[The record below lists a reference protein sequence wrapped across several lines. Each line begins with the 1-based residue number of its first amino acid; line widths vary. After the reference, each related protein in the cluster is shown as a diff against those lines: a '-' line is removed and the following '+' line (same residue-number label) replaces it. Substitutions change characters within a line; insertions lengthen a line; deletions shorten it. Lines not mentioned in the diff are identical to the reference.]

1 MSYQIEYSKTAIRDL
16 DRVWAEVFEAS
27 KDIETTEKYIEEL
40 LDKVEKKSD
49 YPESGAPL
57 YYENTFTGYYF
68 VVFKAYLAFYRLE
81 KETMLV
87 DRVLFGKSDYM
98 RILHQALKQYRL
110 FYLQQDANLLFYL
123 DLIHN

>member
-1 MSYQIEYSKTAIRDL
+1 MSYQVEYSKAAIRDL
-16 DRVWAEVFEAS
+16 DRVWAEVYKAS
-27 KDIETTEKYIEEL
+27 KDIEITERYIEEL

-49 YPESGAPL
+49 YPKSGAPL

-68 VVFKAYLAFYRLE
+68 IVFKAYLAFYRLE

-98 RILHQALKQYRL
+98 RTLH
-110 FYLQQDANLLFYL
+110 FT
-123 DLIHN
+123 

>member
-1 MSYQIEYSKTAIRDL
+1 MQL
-16 DRVWAEVFEAS
+16 
-27 KDIETTEKYIEEL
+27 EEL

-49 YPESGAPL
+49 DPKSELPL

-98 RILHQALKQYRL
+98 RILHLT
-110 FYLQQDANLLFYL
+110 
-123 DLIHN
+123 

>member
-1 MSYQIEYSKTAIRDL
+1 MSYQVEYSKAAIRDL
-16 DRVWAEVFEAS
+16 DRVWAEMYKAS
-27 KDIETTEKYIEEL
+27 KDIEITERYIEEL

-49 YPESGAPL
+49 YPKSGAPL

-68 VVFKAYLAFYRLE
+68 IVFKAYLAFYRLE

-98 RILHQALKQYRL
+98 RILRL
-110 FYLQQDANLLFYL
+110 A
-123 DLIHN
+123 

>member
-1 MSYQIEYSKTAIRDL
+1 MSYQVEYSKAAIRDL
-16 DRVWAEVFEAS
+16 ERVWAEVFKAS
-27 KDIETTEKYIEEL
+27 KDIEITERYIEEL

-49 YPESGAPL
+49 YPKSGAPL

-68 VVFKAYLAFYRLE
+68 IVFKAYLAFYRLE

-98 RILHQALKQYRL
+98 RILRL
-110 FYLQQDANLLFYL
+110 A
-123 DLIHN
+123 

>member
-1 MSYQIEYSKTAIRDL
+1 MQL
-16 DRVWAEVFEAS
+16 
-27 KDIETTEKYIEEL
+27 EEL

-49 YPESGAPL
+49 DPKSELTL

-98 RILHQALKQYRL
+98 RILHLT
-110 FYLQQDANLLFYL
+110 
-123 DLIHN
+123 

>member
-1 MSYQIEYSKTAIRDL
+1 MSCQVKYSKTAIRDL

-27 KDIETTEKYIEEL
+27 KDVDITERYLEEL

-49 YPESGAPL
+49 YPKSGTPL

-81 KETMLV
+81 KETILV

-98 RILHQALKQYRL
+98 RILH
-110 FYLQQDANLLFYL
+110 
-123 DLIHN
+123 LI

>member
-1 MSYQIEYSKTAIRDL
+1 MSFQVEYSKAAIRDL

-27 KDIETTEKYIEEL
+27 KNIEITEKYIEEL

-49 YPESGAPL
+49 YPKSGLPL

-87 DRVLFGKSDYM
+87 DRILFGKSDYM
-98 RILHQALKQYRL
+98 RILRL
-110 FYLQQDANLLFYL
+110 T
-123 DLIHN
+123 